1 MKRVF
6 SLIVTAAIA
15 FSSVS
20 AFAATGGKMDN
31 FLTRNT
37 YSQEVYSDI
46 APDSWYK
53 NNVKQCYELALMLGD
68 GNGNFNPEGYVTLA
82 EAITMAARIYNIYYG
97 GTGNFDTSV
106 GTKWYDSVVNYAE
119 KSGIIKAG
127 QFSDYEKA
135 ASRAEMAEIFVN
147 ALPAEEFDK
156 INNVEVL
163 PDVPSDNA
171 RFSYIQKLYSA
182 GIVVGSDT
190 ARNFKPDTNIKRSE
204 AAAIICRMAVKSSR
218 IKIEDMKAGG
228 NNENNSQQQTDSQ
241 TGTNTQSGGGSSG
254 GSSSSSSSGGSGFQ
268 GTSGKTDNNTNNNQ
282 GQQNEQGGE
291 IITFTFENKAVSTAK
306 ITLTLTDK
314 NGEKYP
320 YETETDSIQ
329 TDILPIGKYTYSA
342 ETEGCKRETGSVDV
356 VKGKDPVTV
365 KFEKNVKEDWKA
377 DRIADSWGVPTY
389 AVDLKESSGIV
400 YFNFDGDLT
409 GKEFDMSKARI
420 GLVELDWINS
430 VATFLGKDSRLSGS
444 YTKVAGDAELVPG
457 TYYTEKNPMDG
468 TYLKIMLHTSDA
480 ESLNNVF
487 DIKKIYDSQDAYT
500 AIFAMEPDFYEDSKS
515 QFIILEEGK
524 RLLTINNFEEEPETY
539 YMLDASET
547 LVHQV
552 YKKIFLAL
560 DCEKIIFST
569 LKRVP
574 IKEVEINE
582 DTLTNGVDFSEI
594 HN

>member
-1 MKRVF
+1 M
-6 SLIVTAAIA
+6 
-15 FSSVS
+15 
-20 AFAATGGKMDN
+20 
-31 FLTRNT
+31 
-37 YSQEVYSDI
+37 
-46 APDSWYK
+46 
-53 NNVKQCYELALMLGD
+53 
-68 GNGNFNPEGYVTLA
+68 
-82 EAITMAARIYNIYYG
+82 
-97 GTGNFDTSV
+97 
-106 GTKWYDSVVNYAE
+106 
-119 KSGIIKAG
+119 
-127 QFSDYEKA
+127 
-135 ASRAEMAEIFVN
+135 
-147 ALPAEEFDK
+147 
-156 INNVEVL
+156 

-171 RFSYIQKLYSA
+171 RFPYIQKLYSA

-204 AAAIICRMAVKSSR
+204 AAAIICRMAVKASR
-218 IKIEDMKAGG
+218 IKIEDMKANSYTG
-228 NNENNSQQQTDSQ
+228 NNTQQQNNNDNQ
-241 TGTNTQSGGGSSG
+241 TGTSGQSGGESSG
-254 GSSSSSSSGGSGFQ
+254 GSSSSSSGGSGFQ
-268 GTSGKTDNNTNNNQ
+268 GTSGKTNKDNTGGG

-291 IITFTFENKAVSTAK
+291 ILVFTFEGKYVSTAK
-306 ITLTLTDK
+306 VTLTLTDK
-314 NGEKYP
+314 NGKEYE
-320 YETETDSIQ
+320 YETETNSIQ

-430 VATFLGKDSRLSGS
+430 VLTFLGKDSRLSGS

-468 TYLKIMLHTSDA
+468 TFLKIMLDVNDA
-480 ESLNNVF
+480 QKLMAVF
-487 DIKKIYDSQDAYT
+487 DIEKIYDSQDEYT

-515 QFIILEEGK
+515 QFIVIQEGK
-524 RLLTINNFEEEPETY
+524 RLLTINNFEEDPEAY

-547 LVHQV
+547 YVNQV
-552 YKKIFLAL
+552 YRKIKLTL
-560 DCEKIIFST
+560 NCDKVIFST
-569 LKRVP
+569 ANRVP

-582 DTLTNGVDFSEI
+582 DTLTNGVDFSDI